1 MGLLDYK
8 RFIIE
13 EHKKISE
20 VLQLI
25 LEDVELTEDDM
36 KFLSR
41 AEKVAGFNLLESDF
55 KNIAHKKAIQ
65 YLFKKY
71 FFPTFDLSKTLN
83 SVDASSINSL
93 ANDLKKENAQGFLNL
108 FKYKVGGVGPGEVML
123 YFLVNDLVI
132 GGMSSAGADVISGGT
147 TYEVKAVQVNREG
160 YAYDFKMGGTFPDK
174 VLPIIQ
180 ELAELAEKNGIKK
193 SKEINKTDVDELKKK
208 DSEGWNKLEEKFRS
222 TAYEN
227 YFKNHP
233 MIFINNSKSNFG
245 VIESIVTVQP
255 QNIFLER
262 FTSGTLKPMVKI
274 R

>member
-8 RFIIE
+8 LFIIE
-13 EHKKISE
+13 EHKKNSE
-20 VLQLI
+20 AIQRI

-41 AEKVAGFNLLESDF
+41 AERVSGFNLLESDF

-83 SVDASSINSL
+83 SVDISLINSL
-93 ANDLKKENAQGFLNL
+93 ANDLKKENTQGFLNL
-108 FKYKVGGVGPGEVML
+108 FKYKVGDVGPGEVML
-123 YFLVNDLVI
+123 YFLVNDLVKV
-132 GGMSSAGADVISGGT
+132 SSAGADVISGGT

-160 YAYDFKMGGTFPDK
+160 YAYDFKMGGTFSDK

-222 TAYEN
+222 AAYEN
-227 YFKNHP
+227 YFKNHSI
-233 MIFINNSKSNFG
+233 IFINNSKSNFG

-262 FTSGTLKPMVKI
+262 FTSGVLKPMVKI